1 MGRMERR
8 QDRKSS
14 FIRAIWDKLRSNSL
28 FKKLLWIALTLAI
41 IGLLVF
47 NIFIWT
53 SDVSK
58 LETPVPQPTMI
69 YDQNS
74 EIASKISNSSI
85 EGITIKQIPKDV
97 IHAVISVEDQ
107 RFYKHHGVNYF
118 GIIRALFQNAASGE
132 VVAGGSTIT
141 QQLAKNVFLTHERT
155 LTRKVKELI
164 LTKKIERTYTKDE
177 IIERYLNQIY
187 FGEGAW
193 GIQRAAQV
201 YFGKNASELT
211 LSESAM
217 LAGLIK
223 APSAYSPLKNFE
235 KAVERRDIVLEL
247 MKGEGYIDQSDI
259 DKAMEQEIVL
269 EGRKMDDKYKGKY
282 PYYVD
287 YIIEEA
293 IEKYGLTENEV
304 LSGGLH
310 IYTELNPVIQ
320 KNAEEV
326 YQNESLFPKGQSDQ
340 IVQSGG
346 IFIDSSTG
354 GIKALVG
361 GRGDHTFRGFNRATQ
376 LVRQPGSTMKP
387 LAVYTPALERGY
399 DTFDSLEDKPLN
411 IDGYQPKNYDQKFR
425 DQVTMYNAVIH
436 SYNVPAVWLLDEM
449 GMKYGVNA
457 VERFGIPL
465 QEDDQSL
472 SLALGGMSEGT
483 SPLSMAQAYTTFAND
498 GLMVDAHAIQRIED
512 ANGELL
518 NKWQKNTIRVTEK
531 EVAQKMTYM
540 LRGVVNEGTGTKAKV
555 SGYEIAG
562 KTGTTQLPF
571 QQEGAKDHWFVGY
584 TPELTGAIWIGY
596 DQTDET
602 HYLSSSSGGT
612 ATAIFQKVI
621 SMSVSELQEKSFDLS
636 LIEKKYNQQ
645 YGSMKKAEEKKQKE
659 EERRKELEE
668 KQKKVEEERRKEL
681 EEKQKKEEE
690 ERRKEVE
697 KERKKEEKEKE
708 KERKEKEKE
717 EKKNNKDNDDE
728 DD

>member
-8 QDRKSS
+8 QKQKSS
-14 FIRAIWDKLRSNSL
+14 SVRVIWNKFRSNSL
-28 FKKLLWIALTLAI
+28 LKKLLWIALSLAI

-69 YDQNS
+69 YDQNG

-107 RFYKHHGVNYF
+107 RFYKHHGVNVF

-217 LAGLIK
+217 IAGLIK

-247 MKGEGYIDQSDI
+247 MKGEGYIDQADI
-259 DKAMEQEIVL
+259 DRALEQEIVL

-310 IYTELNPVIQ
+310 IYTELNPVVQ
-320 KNAEEV
+320 SNVEEV
-326 YQNESLFPKGQSDQ
+326 YQNESLFPKGPSNQ
-340 IVQSGG
+340 IVQSSG

-354 GIKALVG
+354 GIQALVG

-387 LAVYTPALERGY
+387 LAVYTPALEQGY
-399 DTFDSLEDKPLN
+399 EAFDSLEDKPLN
-411 IDGYQPKNYDQKFR
+411 IDGYQPQNYDQTYR
-425 DQVTMYNAVIH
+425 GQVTMYNAVIH

-483 SPLSMAQAYTTFAND
+483 SPLSMAQAYTAFAND

-518 NKWQKNTIRVTEK
+518 NKWQKNAIRVTEK
-531 EVAQKMTYM
+531 EAAQKMTYM
-540 LRGVVNEGTGTKAKV
+540 LRGVVNEGTGIKAKV

-571 QQEGAKDHWFVGY
+571 KQEGAKDHWFVGY

-636 LIEKKYNQQ
+636 LIEKKYDQQ
-645 YGSMKKAEEKKQKE
+645 YSSMKKTEEKKRKEEAKRKKE
-659 EERRKELEE
+659 EEEKRR
-668 KQKKVEEERRKEL
+668 EL

-690 ERRKEVE
+690 ERRKEAG
-697 KERKKEEKEKE
+697 KERKKEEKEKA
-708 KERKEKEKE
+708 KDRKEKEKE
-717 EKKNNKDNDDE
+717 EKKNKKDNE

>member
-1 MGRMERR
+1 MKVGKDMGRMERR
-8 QDRKSS
+8 QKQKSS
-14 FIRAIWDKLRSNSL
+14 SVRVIWNKFRSNSL
-28 FKKLLWIALTLAI
+28 LKKLLWIALSLAI

-69 YDQNS
+69 YDQNG

-107 RFYKHHGVNYF
+107 RFYKHHGVNVF

-217 LAGLIK
+217 IAGLIK

-247 MKGEGYIDQSDI
+247 MKGEGYIDQADI
-259 DKAMEQEIVL
+259 DRALEQEIVL

-310 IYTELNPVIQ
+310 IYTELNPVVQ
-320 KNAEEV
+320 SNVEEV
-326 YQNESLFPKGQSDQ
+326 YQNESLFPKGPSNQ
-340 IVQSGG
+340 IVQSSG

-354 GIKALVG
+354 GIQALVG

-387 LAVYTPALERGY
+387 LAVYTPALEQGY
-399 DTFDSLEDKPLN
+399 EAFDSLEDKPLN
-411 IDGYQPKNYDQKFR
+411 IDGYQPQNYDQTYR
-425 DQVTMYNAVIH
+425 GQVTMYNAVIH

-483 SPLSMAQAYTTFAND
+483 SPLSMAQAYTAFAND

-518 NKWQKNTIRVTEK
+518 NKWQKNAIRVTEK
-531 EVAQKMTYM
+531 EAAQKMTYM
-540 LRGVVNEGTGTKAKV
+540 LRGVVNEGTGIKAKV

-571 QQEGAKDHWFVGY
+571 KQEGAKDHWFVGY

-636 LIEKKYNQQ
+636 LIEKKYDQQ
-645 YGSMKKAEEKKQKE
+645 YSSMKKTEEKKRKEEAKRKKE
-659 EERRKELEE
+659 EEEKRR
-668 KQKKVEEERRKEL
+668 EL

-690 ERRKEVE
+690 ERRKEAG
-697 KERKKEEKEKE
+697 KERKKEEKEKA
-708 KERKEKEKE
+708 KDRKEKEKE
-717 EKKNNKDNDDE
+717 EKKNKKDNE